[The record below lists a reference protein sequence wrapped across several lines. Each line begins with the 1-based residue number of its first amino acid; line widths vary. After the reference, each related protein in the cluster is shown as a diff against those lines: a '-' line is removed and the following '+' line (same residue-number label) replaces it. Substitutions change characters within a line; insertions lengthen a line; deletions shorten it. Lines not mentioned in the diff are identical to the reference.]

1 GATVQEA
8 PARIVLHWPQDTCS
22 RPKSYTVSRKAPGAA
37 AWGKPV
43 TLAGTAIEYV
53 DNNVITGTVYE
64 YQIVKN
70 TPGYVGYG
78 YVCAGIKAPLVEDRG
93 RLVLV
98 VENRYADDLCGEL
111 NRLTQDL
118 TGDGWRVTRL
128 EVKRDDSVASGKN
141 KIKLQY

>member
-1 GATVQEA
+1 MRKVACALSGLILFGALAHTTHAGETTSEFSVQAGATVQEA

-22 RPKSYTVSRKAPGAA
+22 RPKNYTVSRKAPGAA

-78 YVCAGIKAPLVEDRG
+78 YV
-93 RLVLV
+93 
-98 VENRYADDLCGEL
+98 
-111 NRLTQDL
+111 
-118 TGDGWRVTRL
+118 
-128 EVKRDDSVASGKN
+128 
-141 KIKLQY
+141 